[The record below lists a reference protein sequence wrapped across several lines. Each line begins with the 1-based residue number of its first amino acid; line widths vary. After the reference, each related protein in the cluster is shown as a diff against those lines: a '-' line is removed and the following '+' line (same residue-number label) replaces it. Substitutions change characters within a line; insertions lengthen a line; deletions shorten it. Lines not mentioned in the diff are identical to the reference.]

1 MHSDDRS
8 EFHVDLEGVGRLCS
22 GCRRAAQGSR
32 AVRAHR
38 ADSAGWFGNGPA
50 VVALSPEEGW
60 GWLRPIAGEAI
71 IVPPISRSFAF
82 QRGAVWCSECAKIV
96 LAVADCQIHTGVAMR
111 LGISIFALTFLALST
126 SLQASIIA
134 GHDYVVLSTP
144 QRQESNGKIEV
155 VEFFSWGCPHCY
167 EFYPK
172 LSHWL
177 STLPKDAAFKRVPV
191 GLGHPEWEA
200 LARAYYALQSTGDVD
215 RLDMSAGQAEQRAE
229 DYRIPGVS
237 TLAIAGK

>member
-1 MHSDDRS
+1 
-8 EFHVDLEGVGRLCS
+8 
-22 GCRRAAQGSR
+22 
-32 AVRAHR
+32 
-38 ADSAGWFGNGPA
+38 
-50 VVALSPEEGW
+50 
-60 GWLRPIAGEAI
+60 
-71 IVPPISRSFAF
+71 
-82 QRGAVWCSECAKIV
+82 
-96 LAVADCQIHTGVAMR
+96 MR
-111 LGISIFALTFLALST
+111 LWISIIALTFFALST

-172 LSHWL
+172 LSRWL
-177 STLPKDAAFKRVPV
+177 ATLPKDASFKRVPV

-215 RLDMSAGQAEQRAE
+215 RLDSKIFEDIHKNHVWLYDEASITAWVGKHGVNVARFTEAFRSFNVNMNAGQAEQKAE
-229 DYRIPGVS
+229 DYRVPGVPAL
-237 TLAIAGK
+237 TIAGKYMVEGGDHAKMLSTSDQLIAMERAEDKKARN